1 MDDPEVTLQEQIFHN
16 AVREHIIS
24 LLLFMLLY
32 VSSYITICQFR
43 RRADREDMY
52 AGEEDAAVY
61 RIALWLCTFTLSVS
75 AGAVLLLPMS
85 IVSNEVLH
93 MYPRSY
99 YVKWLNTSLIQ
110 GLWNQI
116 FFLSNLAIFILM
128 PFAYFFTEAEG
139 FSGSKKGLMSRVY
152 ETFMVLALLAVV
164 VLGIAWVVSSL
175 INEDHHSK
183 QQLFDVWHIYLPYLY
198 SFISFIGVL
207 VLLSCTPLG
216 VSRMFTVMGEL
227 IVKPKFL
234 RDIEEE
240 LNTVRLEE
248 EHLRRK
254 IHCKHF
260 APSQIANGHTNMDVL
275 VFQLEEMQANRQQ
288 LEKRQQV
295 SSWRKNL
302 VYPLV
307 MLLLLALT
315 VFCILN
321 VAQNTI
327 LVLIGM
333 KALPTVAKD
342 TVLGLSSL
350 STFGP
355 IGAALEIVLIL
366 YLICTAVVGFFGL
379 PYLCRLQPRRG
390 DTSMVKIIM
399 NCSVLLV
406 LSSALPIVS
415 KMLGI
420 TNFDLIGNFG
430 SMDWLGNFYLIFTI
444 NVVFAAA
451 TSVSLVTKFTA
462 AVRQEIYLRLK
473 AAIVS
478 GDKKSPSSPS
488 AGMNGSLKEEKED

>member
-24 LLLFMLLY
+24 LLLFILLY

-75 AGAVLLLPMS
+75 GGAVLLLPMS

-110 GLWNQI
+110 GLWNHI
-116 FFLSNLAIFILM
+116 FFLSNLALFILM

-139 FSGSKKGLMSRVY
+139 FSGSKKGLMSRVN
-152 ETFMVLALLAVV
+152 ETVVVLGLLAVV
-164 VLGIAWVVSSL
+164 VLGIAWLVSAFVNQDL
-175 INEDHHSK
+175 HTK

-207 VLLSCTPLG
+207 LLLSCTPLG

-248 EHLRRK
+248 ENLKRKLRHK
-254 IHCKHF
+254 N
-260 APSQIANGHTNMDVL
+260 PPGQIANGHTNMDSL
-275 VFQLEEMQANRQQ
+275 VFQLEEIQDRREQ

-315 VFCILN
+315 VFCVLN

-327 LVLIGM
+327 LVLIGL
-333 KALPTVAKD
+333 KALPTGAKD

-355 IGAALEIVLIL
+355 VGAALEIVLIL

-379 PYLCRLQPRRG
+379 PYLCRLHPRRG
-390 DTSMVKIIM
+390 DTSMVKIIL

-430 SMDWLGNFYLIFTI
+430 SMEWLGNFYLILFI
-444 NVVFAAA
+444 NIIFAAA
-451 TSVSLVTKFTA
+451 TTLSLVTKFTA
-462 AVRQEIYLRLK
+462 TVRQEIYLRLK
-473 AAIVS
+473 AAIIS
-478 GDKKSPSSPS
+478 GEKKSS
-488 AGMNGSLKEEKED
+488 AVNGTNGAIKEDMKDD

>member
-43 RRADREDMY
+43 KRADNEDMY

-93 MYPRSY
+93 MYPNSY

-110 GLWNQI
+110 GLWNHI
-116 FFLSNLAIFILM
+116 FFLSNLALFILM

-139 FSGSKKGLMSRVY
+139 FSGSRKSLMSRVN
-152 ETFMVLALLAVV
+152 ETLMVLVLVAIV
-164 VLGIAWVVSSL
+164 VLGIAWVITSL

-207 VLLSCTPLG
+207 LLLSCTPLG

-234 RDIEEE
+234 QDIEEE
-240 LNTVRLEE
+240 LNKVRLEE
-248 EHLRRK
+248 DYLIRK
-254 IHCKHF
+254 IEHKHL
-260 APSQIANGHTNMDVL
+260 APCQIANGHTNTDVL
-275 VFQLEEMQANRQQ
+275 VFRLEEMQTMRQQ
-288 LEKRQQV
+288 LEKRLRV

-302 VYPLV
+302 LYPIV

-327 LVLIGM
+327 LLLIGI
-333 KALPTVAKD
+333 KALPTGAKD

-355 IGAALEIVLIL
+355 IGAGLEIVLIL
-366 YLICTAVVGFFGL
+366 YLFCTAVVGFFGL
-379 PYLCRLQPRRG
+379 PYLCRLQPRKG
-390 DTSMVKIIM
+390 DTSMVKVIL

-430 SMDWLGNFYLIFTI
+430 SLKWLGNFYLILSI
-444 NVVFAAA
+444 NIIFAAA
-451 TSVSLVTKFTA
+451 TALSLVTKFTA
-462 AVRQEIYLRLK
+462 AVRREIYLRLK
-473 AAIVS
+473 TAFIT
-478 GDKKSPSSPS
+478 GPTGKKSQS
-488 AGMNGSLKEEKED
+488 ANTSVREEKED